1 MIQIVVGIVLIL
13 LHIICCILVWVGIC
27 THIINVKKYL
37 MFPVVFVPVWGV
49 LCVFMLHFQI
59 WIQSDQRK
67 EVGVEKMKVNE
78 EIYKNIFQSGTE
90 QEGNIVPLEEALLK
104 QARMNEDV
112 EVVHYAIT
120 AMVELSK
127 EYDSK
132 LQELE
137 RLHQIS
143 PEDPEVMEQYC
154 EFMEEYLSQGL
165 LEEQIER
172 VQRQR
177 YEQLLEK
184 KLKHK
189 EDLHTCVCM
198 VKNLMKLGDFEK
210 AHEILQ
216 IIEKKWHR
224 HEAYWILKVQYC
236 VEQKQGEE
244 LKRTLDKMKKEH
256 IYLSSKGRED
266 LALWIDS

>member
-13 LHIICCILVWVGIC
+13 LHIICCTFVWVGIC

-37 MFPVVFVPVWGV
+37 MFPVVF
-49 LCVFMLHFQI
+49 F
-59 WIQSDQRK
+59 
-67 EVGVEKMKVNE
+67 EVGGVFFVFIHHIKIWKQN
-78 EIYKNIFQSGTE
+78 YK
-90 QEGNIVPLEEALLK
+90 GNIVPLEEALIVNEPELRRELIMNVLNDNPEEYVELLK

-184 KLKHK
+184 KLKHQ

-198 VKNLMKLGDFEK
+198 VKNRMKLGDFGK

-244 LKRTLDKMKKEH
+244 LKRTLDKMKKAH

>member
-13 LHIICCILVWVGIC
+13 LHIICCDSCMGRNLYSYYKCKEISHVPGRFCSGVGS
-27 THIINVKKYL
+27 
-37 MFPVVFVPVWGV
+37 FV
-49 LCVFMLHFQI
+49 CVYPHFQI

-90 QEGNIVPLEEALLK
+90 QEGNIVPLEEALIVNEPELRRELIMNVLNDNPEEYVELLK

-154 EFMEEYLSQGL
+154 EFMEEYLS
-165 LEEQIER
+165 R
-172 VQRQR
+172 
-177 YEQLLEK
+177 
-184 KLKHK
+184 
-189 EDLHTCVCM
+189 
-198 VKNLMKLGDFEK
+198 DFWK
-210 AHEILQ
+210 TD
-216 IIEKKWHR
+216 R
-224 HEAYWILKVQYC
+224 TSTEAAI
-236 VEQKQGEE
+236 
-244 LKRTLDKMKKEH
+244 
-256 IYLSSKGRED
+256 
-266 LALWIDS
+266 

>member
-49 LCVFMLHFQI
+49 LCVLILHFQI

-90 QEGNIVPLEEALLK
+90 QEGNIVPLEEALIVNEPELRRELIMNVLNDNPEEYVELLK

-127 EYDSK
+127 ASGVGEAS
-132 LQELE
+132 
-137 RLHQIS
+137 S
-143 PEDPEVMEQYC
+143 
-154 EFMEEYLSQGL
+154 
-165 LEEQIER
+165 
-172 VQRQR
+172 
-177 YEQLLEK
+177 
-184 KLKHK
+184 
-189 EDLHTCVCM
+189 
-198 VKNLMKLGDFEK
+198 DFAGRSGSYGAVLRIYGGIFK
-210 AHEILQ
+210 PGTSG
-216 IIEKKWHR
+216 R
-224 HEAYWILKVQYC
+224 TDRTSTEAAI
-236 VEQKQGEE
+236 
-244 LKRTLDKMKKEH
+244 
-256 IYLSSKGRED
+256 
-266 LALWIDS
+266 